1 MAGFMQEFSASAAQ
15 QTMNICFG
23 ERLWSLTL
31 ILDTGLWYSFYCSAL
46 KKKVVLWRN
55 EQPDYF
61 PRAYN
66 QMECL
71 FISSCALRHFE
82 PKNFWVSL
90 GLFSVSLHTG
100 TPGMAGQWEH
110 SQCNITC
117 LKTQTPAISKFSVKG
132 FQICD
137 LILSLINRGAKY
149 QLPFRGT
156 KYQHPLIINAGKKG
170 LLVQY

>member
-1 MAGFMQEFSASAAQ
+1 MAGFMQEFSASGAQ

-23 ERLWSLTL
+23 ERLWSLIL

-66 QMECL
+66 KMECL
-71 FISSCALRHFE
+71 FISSCALRYFE

-90 GLFSVSLHTG
+90 GLFSVSLRTG

-117 LKTQTPAISKFSVKG
+117 LKTQTPSQSFLWRV
-132 FQICD
+132 
-137 LILSLINRGAKY
+137 
-149 QLPFRGT
+149 FRFATWFFLWLTGEQNT
-156 KYQHPLIINAGKKG
+156 SIPLGEQNTSIHW
-170 LLVQY
+170 